1 MKKNIILLYMVYGV
15 IIYLLLV
22 IDITVLIY
30 YIFWIN
36 NIFIYPLLWLM
47 MKIIFFN
54 RTVLLLLF
62 FYYLIAKYTIK
73 EDGYKYFFFFNID
86 IRKWRSI
93 YLNYIWNIT
102 TYHIEIISIYL
113 FFFVIMM
120 PLYFYNK
127 QLIFLV
133 LILFLFFFIFFKIK
147 KNKLNYLKKKNYE
160 NEQKLKLKNYI
171 LYPLL
176 LLIFFKIFNYQYI
189 KDITTLYLHFD
200 IWTFNLL
207 EWKIQ
212 MYNKNT
218 EKDYYAETVGLKP
231 IWIGEKFNKK
241 DYINNKLWEHLCKKK
256 KYKLINEYKLKF
268 KKIKKKSYIIFK
280 NYEKYLK
287 IKKKILYIKKK
298 TLFRELKYN
307 KIKFNKESSKNLSK
321 EIVLKHRIKNENPVV
336 AQEKERERFL
346 HRTFV
351 PTKVLNFSFE
361 NYYHLNFLLK
371 NLTLDKLYYQ
381 PFYDKKGMEK
391 YLINQKKSE
400 FHTHTKSHLNKKEDL
415 ILYKGYINE
424 IKKNKIFLK
433 KTKMQI
439 SSSLK
444 NSNLVQNKNDLF
456 IFNKLLNYIMIK
468 SDFKSNDLL
477 KIKMIFNKIK
487 SYDVKFYKKKEKL
500 NMNIF
505 LKKIKNDIII
515 KNKIN
520 KLSFLHDSKK
530 IILVKDK
537 IKEVKKKSYNLTSN
551 YIEKSE
557 LERFDNKIL
566 FNTVKKYNEEKKKP
580 NWNNEFNKS
589 FILKKKKENL
599 RSADSPDLSRRNRK

>member
-1 MKKNIILLYMVYGV
+1 
-15 IIYLLLV
+15 
-22 IDITVLIY
+22 
-30 YIFWIN
+30 
-36 NIFIYPLLWLM
+36 
-47 MKIIFFN
+47 
-54 RTVLLLLF
+54 
-62 FYYLIAKYTIK
+62 
-73 EDGYKYFFFFNID
+73 
-86 IRKWRSI
+86 
-93 YLNYIWNIT
+93 
-102 TYHIEIISIYL
+102 
-113 FFFVIMM
+113 
-120 PLYFYNK
+120 
-127 QLIFLV
+127 
-133 LILFLFFFIFFKIK
+133 
-147 KNKLNYLKKKNYE
+147 
-160 NEQKLKLKNYI
+160 
-171 LYPLL
+171 
-176 LLIFFKIFNYQYI
+176 
-189 KDITTLYLHFD
+189 
-200 IWTFNLL
+200 
-207 EWKIQ
+207 

-268 KKIKKKSYIIFK
+268 KKIKKKGYIILK

-307 KIKFNKESSKNLSK
+307 KIKFYKQSNKDFSK
-321 EIVLKHRIKNENPVV
+321 EIVLKLKIKNENPVV
-336 AQEKERERFL
+336 AQEKERERYL

-391 YLINQKKSE
+391 YLINQKRNE
-400 FHTHTKSHLNKKEDL
+400 FHFHTKNHLNKKEDL

-439 SSSLK
+439 PSSLK
-444 NSNLVQNKNDLF
+444 NLNLVQEKKDLF
-456 IFNKLLNYIMIK
+456 IFNKLLNYIIIK
-468 SDFKSNDLL
+468 SDSKNNDLL

-487 SYDVKFYKKKEKL
+487 SYDVKFYKKKGKL

-505 LKKIKNDIII
+505 LKKIKNDVII

-530 IILVKDK
+530 KILVRDQ

-551 YIEKSE
+551 YIEKGE

-566 FNTVKKYNEEKKKP
+566 FNTVKKYNEEKTKP
-580 NWNNEFNKS
+580 NWKSEFNKS
-589 FILKKKKENL
+589 FILKEKKENL
-599 RSADSPDLSRRNRK
+599 RSFDSPDLSRRNKK